1 MYIGRNSMAQRGR
14 TISLYL
20 LNGSVTGVI
29 KYTLPNWTGVIYK
42 IPRTE
47 LESCKKRVDLQQ
59 SGVYFLFGKSDENND
74 NVVYVGQAGIRKNGN
89 GLLGRIL
96 EHAKNPEKD
105 YWTEAVAITTTN
117 NSFGPT
123 EISYLENQFTQLAK
137 NANRYIVKNGNDPNP
152 GNITEEKESEL
163 EEFIDYAKVV
173 MGILGHKVF
182 IPFDEVSDN
191 TPNTNVIKLQLK
203 KRGADA
209 TGLLTSEG
217 IVVCKGSKL
226 TAKPTPSC
234 HEWLKNFRVQYANKI
249 TADFIL
255 TENIVFSSPSAA
267 AGFCV
272 FGAENGRTAWK
283 TESGKTLK
291 ELESEV

>member
-1 MYIGRNSMAQRGR
+1 MAIRGR
-14 TISLYL
+14 TILLYL
-20 LNGSVTGVI
+20 LNGFATGTI

-47 LESCKKRVDLQQ
+47 LETCKTREDLKQ
-59 SGVYFLFGKSDENND
+59 SGVYFLFGKSDESGKSL
-74 NVVYVGQAGIRKNGN
+74 VYVGQAGTRKNGN
-89 GLLGRIL
+89 GLLGRII
-96 EHAKNPEKD
+96 EHTKKPSED
-105 YWTEAVAITTTN
+105 YWTEAVAITTAN

-123 EISYLENQFTQLAK
+123 EISYLENQFAKLAIK
-137 NANRYIVKNGNDPNP
+137 ASRYDVKNENDPNP

-182 IPFDEVSDN
+182 IPLDEVIDD
-191 TPNTNVIKLQLK
+191 TPNTNVVKLYLK
-203 KRGADA
+203 KRNAEA
-209 TGLLTSEG
+209 IGLLTSEG

-226 TAKPTPSC
+226 ASTPVQSC
-234 HEWLKNFRVQYANKI
+234 PDWLKNLRVQYANKI
-249 TADFIL
+249 TAEFVL
-255 TENIVFSSPSAA
+255 TEDIVFSSPSAA

-272 FGAENGRTAWK
+272 WGSENGRISWK

-291 ELESEV
+291 ELESEVL

>member
-1 MYIGRNSMAQRGR
+1 MAIRGR

-20 LNGSVTGVI
+20 LNGSVTGTI

-47 LESCKKRVDLQQ
+47 LEACKTREDLKQG
-59 SGVYFLFGKSDENND
+59 GVYFLFGKSDENGKS
-74 NVVYVGQAGIRKNGN
+74 VVYVGQAGIRKNGN
-89 GLLGRIL
+89 GLLGRIV
-96 EHAKNPEKD
+96 EHAKNPDKD

-123 EISYLENQFTQLAK
+123 EISYLENQFTQLAIK
-137 NANRYIVKNGNDPNP
+137 ANRYGVKNGNDPNP

-182 IPFDEVSDN
+182 IPLDEVIDDV
-191 TPNTNVIKLQLK
+191 PNTNAAKLYLK
-203 KRGADA
+203 KRGSEA
-209 TGLLTSEG
+209 TGSLTSEG
-217 IVVCKGSKL
+217 FVVCKGSKL
-226 TAKPTPSC
+226 TASPVPSC
-234 HEWLKNFRVQYANKI
+234 PDWLKNFRMQYANKI
-249 TADFIL
+249 TKDFVL
-255 TENIVFSSPSAA
+255 MEDIVFNSPSAA

-272 FGAENGRTAWK
+272 LGSENGRIAWK

>member
-1 MYIGRNSMAQRGR
+1 MAQRGR

-20 LNGSVTGVI
+20 LNGSVTGII

-47 LESCKKRVDLQQ
+47 LDNCRSRADLQQ
-59 SGVYFLFGKSDENND
+59 SGVYFLFGKSDETGES
-74 NVVYVGQAGIRKNGN
+74 VVYVGQAGLRKNGN

-96 EHAKNPEKD
+96 EHSRNPEKD
-105 YWTEAVAITTTN
+105 YWTEAVTITTTN

-173 MGILGHKVF
+173 MGIVGHKVF
-182 IPFDEVSDN
+182 IPLDEVIDN
-191 TPNTNVIKLQLK
+191 TPNENVVMLYLK
-203 KRGADA
+203 KRGAEA

-217 IVVCKGSKL
+217 VVVCKGSKIN
-226 TAKPTPSC
+226 TTPTPSC
-234 HEWLKNFRVQYANKI
+234 PDWIKNLRKEYTSKI
-249 TADFIL
+249 NENFIL
-255 TENIVFSSPSAA
+255 TDNIVFPSPSAA
-267 AGFCV
+267 SGFCV
-272 FGAENGRTAWK
+272 FGADNGRLSWK
-283 TESGKTLK
+283 NEAGKNLK
-291 ELESEV
+291 ELENKD

>member
-1 MYIGRNSMAQRGR
+1 MAQRGR
-14 TISLYL
+14 TVSLYL
-20 LNGSVTGVI
+20 LNGSVTGTI

-47 LESCKKRVDLQQ
+47 LDHCKQREDLQQ
-59 SGVYFLFGKSDENND
+59 SGVYFLFGKSDETGEGI
-74 NVVYVGQAGIRKNGN
+74 VYVGQAGLRKNGN

-96 EHAKNPEKD
+96 EHARNPEKD
-105 YWTEAVAITTTN
+105 YWTEAIAITTTN
-117 NSFGPT
+117 NTFGPT

-137 NANRYIVKNGNDPNP
+137 NANRYIVKNGNEPNP

-173 MGILGHKVF
+173 MGIVGHKVF
-182 IPFDEVSDN
+182 IPLDETTDN
-191 TPNTNVIKLQLK
+191 TPNEKVVKLFLK

-217 IVVCKGSKL
+217 IVICKGSKINSN
-226 TAKPTPSC
+226 PTPSC
-234 HEWLKNFRVQYANKI
+234 PDWLKNNRKEFASKV
-249 TADFIL
+249 TSDFIL
-255 TENIVFSSPSAA
+255 KEDIIFSSPTAA

-272 FGAENGRTAWK
+272 FGAENGRIAWK

>member
-1 MYIGRNSMAQRGR
+1 MAQRGR

-117 NSFGPT
+117 NTFGPT
-123 EISYLENQFTQLAK
+123 EISYLENQFTDLAMK
-137 NANRYIVKNGNDPNP
+137 ANRYIVKNANDPNP

-163 EEFIDYAKVV
+163 EEFVDYAKVV

-182 IPFDEVSDN
+182 IPLDEVLDN
-191 TPNTNVIKLQLK
+191 IPNKNVVKLQLK
-203 KRGADA
+203 KRGAEA

-226 TAKPTPSC
+226 TAKSTPSC
-234 HEWLKNFRVQYANKI
+234 PDWLKNLRKQYAHKI
-249 TADFIL
+249 TKDFIL
-255 TENIVFSSPSAA
+255 TEDIVFNSPSAA

-272 FGAENGRTAWK
+272 LGSENGRIAWR

>member
-1 MYIGRNSMAQRGR
+1 MAIRGR

-20 LNGSVTGVI
+20 LNGSVTGTI

-47 LESCKKRVDLQQ
+47 LEACKTREDLKQ
-59 SGVYFLFGKSDENND
+59 SGVYFLFGKSDENGKS
-74 NVVYVGQAGIRKNGN
+74 VVYVGQAGIRKNGN
-89 GLLGRIL
+89 GLLGRIV
-96 EHAKNPEKD
+96 EHAKNPDKD

-123 EISYLENQFTQLAK
+123 EISYLENQFTQLAIK
-137 NANRYIVKNGNDPNP
+137 ANRYGVKNGNDPNP

-182 IPFDEVSDN
+182 IPLDEVIDDV
-191 TPNTNVIKLQLK
+191 PNTNVAKLYLK
-203 KRGADA
+203 KRGSEA
-209 TGLLTSEG
+209 TGSLTSEG
-217 IVVCKGSKL
+217 FVVCKGSKL
-226 TAKPTPSC
+226 TASPVPSC
-234 HEWLKNFRVQYANKI
+234 PDWLKNFRMQYANKI
-249 TADFIL
+249 TKDFVL
-255 TENIVFSSPSAA
+255 MEDIVFNSPSAA

-272 FGAENGRTAWK
+272 LGSENGRIAWK

>member
-1 MYIGRNSMAQRGR
+1 MAQRGR

-20 LNGSVTGVI
+20 LNGSVTGII

-47 LESCKKRVDLQQ
+47 LDNCKSRADLQQ
-59 SGVYFLFGKSDENND
+59 SGVYFLFGKSDETGESG
-74 NVVYVGQAGIRKNGN
+74 VYVGQAGLRKNGN

-96 EHAKNPEKD
+96 EHSRNPEKD

-137 NANRYIVKNGNDPNP
+137 NANRYIVKNGNDPNS

-173 MGILGHKVF
+173 MGIVGHKVF
-182 IPFDEVSDN
+182 IPLDEVIDN
-191 TPNTNVIKLQLK
+191 TPNENVVMLYLK
-203 KRGADA
+203 KRGAEA

-217 IVVCKGSKL
+217 VVVCKGSKIN
-226 TAKPTPSC
+226 TTPTPSC
-234 HEWLKNFRVQYANKI
+234 PDWIKNLRKEYTSKI
-249 TADFIL
+249 NENFIL
-255 TENIVFSSPSAA
+255 TDNIVFPSPSAA
-267 AGFCV
+267 SGFCV
-272 FGAENGRTAWK
+272 FGADNGRLSWK
-283 TESGKTLK
+283 NEAGKNLK
-291 ELESEV
+291 ELENKD

>member
-1 MYIGRNSMAQRGR
+1 MAQRGR

-20 LNGSVTGVI
+20 LNGSVTGII

-47 LESCKKRVDLQQ
+47 LDNCKSRADLQQ
-59 SGVYFLFGKSDENND
+59 SGVYFLFGKSDETGESG
-74 NVVYVGQAGIRKNGN
+74 VYVGQAGLRKNGN

-96 EHAKNPEKD
+96 EHSRNPEKD
-105 YWTEAVAITTTN
+105 YWTEAVTITTTN

-173 MGILGHKVF
+173 MGIVGHKVF
-182 IPFDEVSDN
+182 IPLDEVIDN
-191 TPNTNVIKLQLK
+191 TPNENVVMLYLK
-203 KRGADA
+203 KRGAEA

-217 IVVCKGSKL
+217 VVVCKGSKIN
-226 TAKPTPSC
+226 TTPTPSC
-234 HEWLKNFRVQYANKI
+234 PDWIKNLRKEYTSKI
-249 TADFIL
+249 NENFIL
-255 TENIVFSSPSAA
+255 TDNIVFPSPSAA
-267 AGFCV
+267 SGFCV
-272 FGAENGRTAWK
+272 FGADNGRLSWK
-283 TESGKTLK
+283 NEAGKNLK
-291 ELESEV
+291 ELENKD